1 MIISTFY
8 SRRSQH
14 HLVDQHCIAK
24 SNELLTIG
32 LSVHNDGASSVSV
45 SISLFGKNIADSTN
59 LGNTGSER
67 RRAGGESTSGG
78 NSCGGDEKELHG
90 H

>member
-1 MIISTFY
+1 MEYPHYII
-8 SRRSQH
+8 
-14 HLVDQHCIAK
+14 LN
-24 SNELLTIG
+24 SNKLLTVG
-32 LSVHNDGASSVSV
+32 LSVHNNGASSVSM
-45 SISLFGKNIADSTN
+45 SISFVGKDIADSTN